1 MVNGRIAIFLGAS
14 AACERTPTKMR
25 MKEIVK
31 INDKTVAL
39 VFMTLLI

>member
-1 MVNGRIAIFLGAS
+1 MVNGRMAIFFRDS
-14 AACERTPTKMR
+14 SACEETPTKMR
-25 MKEIVK
+25 MNEIVR